1 MSVEVIVYLLT
12 TMVLLGFGF
21 GGIRLYQI
29 RKSLERQVIQ
39 NMDIIL
45 LLRTQNSHL
54 EQLKRES
61 L

>member
-1 MSVEVIVYLLT
+1 MSVEVIVY
-12 TMVLLGFGF
+12 VLATLVVLGFGF

-45 LLRTQNSHL
+45 LLRTQISHL
-54 EQLKRES
+54 EQIKSKPL
-61 L
+61 

>member
-1 MSVEVIVYLLT
+1 MSVEVIVY
-12 TMVLLGFGF
+12 VLATLVVLGFGF

-54 EQLKRES
+54 EQLKS
-61 L
+61 KPL